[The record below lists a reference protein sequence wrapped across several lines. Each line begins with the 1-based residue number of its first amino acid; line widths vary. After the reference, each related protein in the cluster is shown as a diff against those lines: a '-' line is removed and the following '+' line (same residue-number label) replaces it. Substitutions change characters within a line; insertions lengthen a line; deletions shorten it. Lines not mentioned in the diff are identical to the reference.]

1 MKKSIFA
8 KYFTVCSSIVLA
20 TMLIL
25 GISMMG
31 FGMQFLQNE
40 SIKLLLSNSKEISQI
55 ASLNYTSNEYQYIDG
70 DILKDYIDIVSGAID
85 GEIFITDRDGNTL
98 VCSCDDDCPHQSF
111 VVPQDVLDTA
121 LEGEYKGTTSLGG
134 IHKDKFLMA
143 GVSLTSDNG
152 DVLGY
157 IFATTPR
164 VVLQDYYKSIFN
176 IFLISGLIALFVLL
190 VASYFV
196 ASTMVKPLKDMSS
209 VAKKYSRGEFSVR
222 VADYGEDEVGNLAKL
237 LNNLGQSLA
246 TMEMTNRSFIANVSH
261 ELKTPMTTISGFIDG
276 ILDGTIEKEKQS
288 HYLTIISSEVH
299 RMSRMVLSMLNL
311 ARIEAGELN
320 VQKTQFDAVDIIC
333 QSVFS
338 FEKQIVDK
346 NLQIEGLDHEPVM
359 INADKDLL
367 HQVVYNLTENAVK
380 FVNEG
385 GYIAFDF
392 WAEAS
397 KAYVSIKNSGQGM
410 SKEELPHIFDRFY
423 KTDKSR
429 GLDKSGVGLGLY
441 IVKSIINLH
450 GGDIMVRSVE
460 GEYTEFVFSLPAQ
473 KSKRKE

>member
-8 KYFTVCSSIVLA
+8 KYFTVCSAIVLA
-20 TMLIL
+20 TMLLL
-25 GISMMG
+25 GITMMG
-31 FGMQFLQNE
+31 FGMNFLQNE
-40 SIKLLLSNSKEISQI
+40 STKLLLSNTKEISQI
-55 ASLNYTSNEYQYIDG
+55 ASLNYKSNEYQYIDG
-70 DILKDYIDIVSGAID
+70 DLLKDYIDIVSGAIN
-85 GEIFITDRDGNTL
+85 GEIFITDRDGDSL
-98 VCSCDDDCPHQSF
+98 VCSCDDDCIHQDY
-111 VVPQDVLDTA
+111 VVDSKVLESA
-121 LEGEYKGTTSLGG
+121 LQGQYKGSTSLGG
-134 IHKDKFLMA
+134 LHKDNFLMV
-143 GVSLTSDNG
+143 GVPLTSDGG

-157 IFATTPR
+157 VFATTPQ
-164 VVLQDYYKSIFN
+164 VVLHDYYKAIFN
-176 IFLISGLIALFVLL
+176 IFLISGLIALLVLL

-196 ASTMVKPLKDMSS
+196 ASTMVKPLKDMSN

-222 VADYGEDEVGNLAKL
+222 VAEYGEDEVGNLAKL

-246 TMEMTNRSFIANVSH
+246 TMETTNRNFIANVSH

-276 ILDGTIEKEKQS
+276 ILDGTIEKEKQPY
-288 HYLTIISSEVH
+288 YLTIISNEVK
-299 RMSRMVLSMLNL
+299 RMSRMVISMLNL
-311 ARIEAGELN
+311 ARIEAGELK

-338 FEKQIVDK
+338 FEKKIEEK
-346 NLQIEGLDHEPVM
+346 NLQIEGLDHDPVTVF
-359 INADKDLL
+359 ADKDLL

-380 FVNEG
+380 FANEG
-385 GYIAFDF
+385 GCIWFDF
-392 WAEAS
+392 WSEANTT
-397 KAYVSIKNSGQGM
+397 YVSIKNSGQGM

-441 IVKSIINLH
+441 IVKSVINLH
-450 GGDIMVRSVE
+450 GGDIMVRSAS